1 MNDNLQFLNDLL
13 KNVTGIL
20 HCPEL
25 KDQIPV
31 AGVSL
36 DSRKVNAGFIFVAIT
51 GGQRDGHDFIPA
63 VIQQG
68 AAAIVGTQ
76 PKSNLG
82 TPYIQVEDSRLA
94 LAQLAAAFHGYPA
107 RQMQVIGV
115 TGTDGKTTTCNL
127 IYHMLKAAGLQ
138 VGLISTVNAVVGEEY
153 IDTGFHVT
161 TPEAPMVQN
170 LLASMVKRNLTHV
183 VLEATSHGLDQKR
196 LSCCEFDI
204 AVITNITHEHLDYH
218 GTYENYFN
226 SKARLVYEL
235 VNTMQKSMGNPRLC
249 VFNQDDISYPRL
261 LHVLQDSCLKDIK
274 PITYSL
280 KAQAE
285 LKAKNIVSRD
295 EEMHFDLY
303 QGKENWPV
311 QTSLMGEYN
320 AANILAAFGAA
331 VCGAGIQPV
340 DALKGIKDMMGVPG
354 RMQKIE
360 QGQKFTA
367 IVDFAHTPNALK
379 VSLETARQISAGK
392 VIAIFGSAGLR
403 DRIKRRLM
411 AETSIHLADI
421 TILTA
426 EDPRT
431 ELLEDILAEMKKA
444 AQSVGGV
451 EGRNFF
457 VVPDRGEAIRLGVD
471 NAEDGDLVIACG
483 KGHEQSM
490 CFGEVEYAWDDRI
503 AMQAALAERL
513 GKPGPKMPY
522 LPTQVAN

>member
-1 MNDNLQFLNDLL
+1 M
-13 KNVTGIL
+13 
-20 HCPEL
+20 
-25 KDQIPV
+25 
-31 AGVSL
+31 
-36 DSRKVNAGFIFVAIT
+36 
-51 GGQRDGHDFIPA
+51 
-63 VIQQG
+63 
-68 AAAIVGTQ
+68 
-76 PKSNLG
+76 
-82 TPYIQVEDSRLA
+82 
-94 LAQLAAAFHGYPA
+94 
-107 RQMQVIGV
+107 
-115 TGTDGKTTTCNL
+115 
-127 IYHMLKAAGLQ
+127 
-138 VGLISTVNAVVGEEY
+138 
-153 IDTGFHVT
+153 
-161 TPEAPMVQN
+161 
-170 LLASMVKRNLTHV
+170 
-183 VLEATSHGLDQKR
+183 
-196 LSCCEFDI
+196 SCCEFDI

-235 VNTMQKSMGNPRLC
+235 VNTVQKSMGNPRLC

-261 LHVLQDSCLKDIK
+261 LHVLRDSGLKDIK

-280 KAQAE
+280 KAQADLE
-285 LKAKNIVSRD
+285 AKNIVSRN

-303 QGKENWPV
+303 LGKEKWPV
-311 QTSLMGEYN
+311 LTSLMGEYN

-331 VCGAGIQPV
+331 VCGVGIQPV
-340 DALKGIKDMMGVPG
+340 DALRGIKDMMGVPG

-360 QGQKFTA
+360 QGQEFTA

-379 VSLETARQISAGK
+379 VSLERARQLTAGK

-444 AQSVGGV
+444 AQSMGGV
-451 EGRNFF
+451 EGNNLFI
-457 VVPDRGEAIRLGVD
+457 VPDRGEAIRMGVNMAD
-471 NAEDGDLVIACG
+471 TGDLVIACG

-513 GKPGPKMPY
+513 GKSGPKMPY
-522 LPTQVAN
+522 LPTQGRN